1 MLTDGVLLLFLLLLA
16 ALGAVVARRGLS
28 IGGACGFAVGL
39 PLSLSVFLFLGL
51 SFLNLG
57 GAPLWLNLVG
67 PTVVMS
73 VAAALCYRREP
84 NSESAPA
91 FKHWHLAVL
100 GLVLFLSIFYLHSRQ
115 LMSTEDDFWIHF
127 PEANHFLAENA
138 KPHNPYF
145 PEFALQG
152 HYGRDLMLASFSLL
166 LGRDVQRTQWIM
178 EFVLM
183 VNSFFLWSLALRRM
197 SGSPLAATLGAT
209 TVFMGVNVGS
219 RVGLM
224 TTYDNNNA
232 LVYLLLATVLLIYWE
247 LLKRRSVSLALVAG
261 FLTAVHAS
269 AYETNCVVAVGAL
282 ITTTMVIAWWEPEAR
297 KTLAKNLLI
306 VLCLGAFLTLFQGGI
321 LSSVAQRALRGFE
334 GDAETLAEQNVSLQV
349 SLDFPKEK
357 FLQIHLGREPY
368 QRYSST
374 LDTKFLRGLRPQLDE
389 GGYSF
394 IFGPR
399 VLVIHWLATW
409 LSPLGL
415 IWAWRKRSLAGTLLG
430 SFGVVAF
437 LIPGFFD
444 FGPLFE
450 REYLRWQFAA
460 GVAFAALFGL
470 WSAHLVGR
478 YRRLAIP
485 LFLFV
490 AMNSLAAEKS
500 LNDILIDFRRN
511 PEAADRA
518 LTFWY
523 PPTGDWFVSVP
534 EIRFT
539 PDDMEAV
546 RWLREN
552 SQPGDRTLSD
562 FQSVGHTSM
571 LREAAIGGLSA
582 TYMVGHELPAPWTP
596 YATAPYLP
604 SAATMAFRQ
613 TGNPEIAAGIG
624 ARWLY
629 LDSQSTK
636 PIGLEPVFRSSQ
648 GLREIYE
655 VQLSPP
661 TTPLVLPEK
670 AAPLT
675 IQTTGLPAPRNSQS
689 GVAYPIELT
698 FSEKRE
704 GWVTPALINSEGR
717 LLNRLAPV
725 TVRVNS
731 DRATAYFVPPIEEG
745 PFQVQW
751 LFAEAK
757 DWQLLG
763 QPTET
768 EYRFTPQV
776 QDLLRSTRS
785 DGTGVDIINTGLRT
799 FDAGGKVRL
808 LWRVWDYEKNDYRL
822 WIPDGEKLVDLVLEP
837 GESATIPIVLDEPLP
852 ARARVDYFLAAQV
865 GPGVPIELTAE
876 ARKLLPEN

>member
-1 MLTDGVLLLFLLLLA
+1 MLTDGVLLLFLLLLT
-16 ALGAVVARRGLS
+16 ALGAVVARRGLA
-28 IGGACGFAVGL
+28 IGGACSYALGL

-51 SFLNLG
+51 SLLNLG

-67 PTVVMS
+67 PVIVMAA
-73 VAAALCYRREP
+73 AAALCWKREP
-84 NSESAPA
+84 VEESEPT
-91 FKHWHLAVL
+91 FRRWHLAVL
-100 GLVLFLSIFYLHSRQ
+100 GLVLFLSVFYLHSHQ

-166 LGRDVQRTQWIM
+166 LDRDVQRTQWIM
-178 EFVLM
+178 EFVLL
-183 VNSFFLWSLALRRM
+183 VNSFFLWTLALRRM
-197 SGSPLAATLGAT
+197 SGSPLAATLSTT

-232 LVYLLLATVLLIYWE
+232 LVYLLLATVLLVYWE
-247 LLKRRSVSLALVAG
+247 LLKKRNLTLALTAG

-282 ITTTMVIAWWEPEAR
+282 ITTSLIAALWEPKVW

-306 VLCLGAFLTLFQGGI
+306 VLILGAFFTLFQGGI
-321 LSSVAQRALRGFE
+321 LSSVAHRALKGFE
-334 GDAETLAEQNVSLQV
+334 GDADTLAEQNVSLQV
-349 SLDFPKEK
+349 SLDFPKSK

-374 LDTKFLRGLRPQLDE
+374 LDTKFFRDLRPQLDE

-399 VLVIHWLATW
+399 VLVIHWLPTW
-409 LSPLGL
+409 LAPLGL
-415 IWAWRKRSLAGTLLG
+415 VWAWRRRSLAGALIG

-470 WSAHLVGR
+470 FATAAVSR

-485 LFLFV
+485 LFLLI
-490 AMNSLAAEKS
+490 ALNSLAAEKA
-500 LNDILIDFRRN
+500 LNDVLIEFRRH
-511 PEAADRA
+511 PEAAERA
-518 LTFWY
+518 LTPWY
-523 PPTGDWFVSVP
+523 PQTADWFVSVE

-552 SQPGDRTLSD
+552 SLPGDRTLSD
-562 FQSVGHTSM
+562 FESVGHTSM

-629 LDSQSTK
+629 LGPDATK
-636 PIGLEPVFRSSQ
+636 PAGLEPVFRSSQ

-661 TTPLVLPEK
+661 ATPMAIPKTRSPVDLDLSGMPD
-670 AAPLT
+670 
-675 IQTTGLPAPRNSQS
+675 PRHSQS
-689 GVAYPIELT
+689 GVAYPINLT
-698 FSEKRE
+698 LSEKLD
-704 GWVTPALINSEGR
+704 GWVTPALVNSEGR
-717 LLNRLAPV
+717 VLNRLAPV
-725 TVRVNS
+725 TVRIDS
-731 DRATAYFVPPIEEG
+731 EQARAYYLPPIEEG
-745 PFQVQW
+745 PFQIQW
-751 LFAEAK
+751 LFAQDKE
-757 DWQLLG
+757 WTLLG
-763 QPTET
+763 EPMEA

-799 FDAGGKVRL
+799 FDPGGQVRL
-808 LWRVWDYEKNDYRL
+808 LWRVWDYEKEDYRL

-837 GESATIPIVLDEPLP
+837 GEAVTIPIELKEPLP

-865 GPGVPIELTAE
+865 GPGVPLELTAE
-876 ARKLLPEN
+876 ARKSLP